1 MDIWFC
7 TIVCTRASVYYAGIH
22 QSTEQSLH
30 FRGLNN
36 SLQGNSDQGL
46 VNIST
51 QTILFLKA
59 RRMLYNHTRMKATN
73 YKIIKSCKKS
83 TLGFQISDKYWR
95 SLGKKN
101 LRSIKATDKD
111 KQSKLGP
118 PYNMRTQMVPRALH

>member
-1 MDIWFC
+1 MFKFFLIYGKIINEIYNGYLILNHC
-7 TIVCTRASVYYAGIH
+7 VYYGGIH

-83 TLGFQISDKYWR
+83 TLGFQISDKY
-95 SLGKKN
+95 
-101 LRSIKATDKD
+101 
-111 KQSKLGP
+111 
-118 PYNMRTQMVPRALH
+118 